1 MMKTLICA
9 LVLVMGCDGA
19 IAESPTHGGGGS
31 GGWERR
37 VEVVGDTTD
46 NMLPNEYP
54 YPCRTLMEKAMRAMD
69 PFVHETKS
77 LRQLAG
83 ERGDA
88 YLIDRAAAIVKWE
101 KAKAQCW
108 SNY

>member
-1 MMKTLICA
+1 MKTLICA

-46 NMLPNEYP
+46 NRLPNEYP
-54 YPCRTLMEKAMRAMD
+54 YPCRTLMEEAMRAMD
-69 PFVHETKS
+69 PFVDWRVIFGLAHKWPRETTDQEK
-77 LRQLAG
+77 
-83 ERGDA
+83 
-88 YLIDRAAAIVKWE
+88 IAAIKKWDQ
-101 KAKAQCW
+101 AKAQCW